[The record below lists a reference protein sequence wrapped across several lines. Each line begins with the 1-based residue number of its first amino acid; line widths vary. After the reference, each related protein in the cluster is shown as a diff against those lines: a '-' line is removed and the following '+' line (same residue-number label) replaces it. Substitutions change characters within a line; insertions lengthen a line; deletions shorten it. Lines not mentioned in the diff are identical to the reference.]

1 MGVAADRDITT
12 LVQSLLMQC
21 LVVFAAVAVAPR
33 HASGQESG
41 GSTAA
46 SVAGGA
52 LGLASGATLAAVGS
66 LVPCSQSYAGPT
78 CVRWSAIGGGTVGAV
93 GGSMLGSGD
102 SERLGDAAV
111 GAGIGFA
118 AGAVVGIVLKSTTER
133 FGWQD
138 VATVGLFGGSIGSVP
153 LGSAVGLLGGSAVG
167 LALWSLIDDFKSPDL
182 FGAAVAGLALGG
194 ITEWLVRGI
203 DARSGGSNEVTF
215 TMPLRVGR

>member
-1 MGVAADRDITT
+1 
-12 LVQSLLMQC
+12 
-21 LVVFAAVAVAPR
+21 
-33 HASGQESG
+33 
-41 GSTAA
+41 
-46 SVAGGA
+46 
-52 LGLASGATLAAVGS
+52 
-66 LVPCSQSYAGPT
+66 
-78 CVRWSAIGGGTVGAV
+78 
-93 GGSMLGSGD
+93 MLGSGD